1 MIPLWLKLA
10 YTAFM
15 LVLVPVYW
23 RHYGPA
29 NFLYVSDLALFF
41 ALAAIWLESPLLA
54 SMAAVGTLA
63 TQALWIADFTAKLAG
78 GQVTGMTDYMFD
90 TAYPPYLRALS
101 LFHLWLP
108 VLLLYLVW
116 RLGYDPRAFWTW
128 TVLAW
133 AVLLVSYFLLPPP
146 SPGPG
151 GTARNIN
158 YVYGFSDTEPQKWMP
173 GWAWLLMLM
182 VVMPA
187 ALFAPVHL
195 ALQRWMRVA

>member
-1 MIPLWLKLA
+1 
-10 YTAFM
+10 M

-29 NFLYVSDLALFF
+29 NFLFVSDLALFF

-63 TQALWIADFTAKLAG
+63 THALWIADFAAKLAG
-78 GQVTGMTDYMFD
+78 GQVTGMTNYMFD

-116 RLGYDPRAFWTW
+116 HLGYDPRAFWTW
-128 TVLAW
+128 TLLAW
-133 AVLLVSYFLLPPP
+133 VVLLISYFLLPPP
-146 SPGPG
+146 STDSGRM
-151 GTARNIN
+151 ARNIN
-158 YVYGFSDTEPQKWMP
+158 YVYGFSDTEPQQWMP

-187 ALFAPVHL
+187 VLYAPVHW
-195 ALQRWMRVA
+195 ALQRWMRVV